1 MDQPVRIIFFDIDG
15 TLVDHATGQISHNTR
30 QTLHRLQKNGILL
43 CVATGRAPCSLP
55 DFGDLHFDMF
65 ATFNGALCYSET
77 ETILSDPLPAPSVQR
92 VIENA
97 AALGR
102 PVSIATKDRLVA
114 NGVEKDL
121 ADYYALAGLTLAKDE
136 DFDTACQEDVYQIL
150 VGCREADH
158 PALIQGA
165 TGVKLAVSWDR
176 AVDVISANGGKG
188 RAVKQIL
195 EHFRIASSQALA
207 FGDSCNDLDML
218 QAVGTGI
225 AMGNANA
232 QLKAIADEVCS
243 SVSEDGIYRYCLDRG
258 LI

>member
-1 MDQPVRIIFFDIDG
+1 MNHPAKIIFFDIDG
-15 TLVDHATGQISHNTR
+15 TLVDHATGQISPKTR
-30 QTLHRLQKNGILL
+30 QALHRLQEKGILL
-43 CVATGRAPCSLP
+43 CIATGRAPCSLP

-77 ETILSDPLPAPSVQR
+77 ETILRDPLPAKSVQR

-102 PVSIATKDRLVA
+102 PVSIATRDRLVA
-114 NGVEKDL
+114 NGVGKDL
-121 ADYYALAGLTLAKDE
+121 ADYYALAGLILTKAE
-136 DFDTACQEDVYQIL
+136 DFDTACQEDVYQLL

-165 TGVKLAVSWDR
+165 AGVKLAVSWDR

-195 EHFRIASSQALA
+195 KYFRLEPSQALA
-207 FGDSCNDLDML
+207 FGDSYNDLDML

-225 AMGNANA
+225 SMGNANA
-232 QLKAIADEVCS
+232 QLKAVADEVCG